1 MIMITDCKSSAD
13 VIHTNPDDLSSEK
26 GNRRM
31 QLEFLQRPVA
41 EIEAL
46 GYRTR
51 TIASCTIGC
60 GLIHS
65 FRRFIQHLDKI
76 RFHQNGGGKVAL
88 LKVDEETLELAA
100 FLGHQATLEA
110 VETTTDDA
118 DTTTI
123 DFRTYLIE
131 AVVFHVV
138 GRVDG
143 IPKLLKVL
151 VPHTHGFILLAAT
164 HIAVLQQWHL
174 TDDRI
179 QLLLRLMDEDKVGHV
194 GDETHNTLPELLKHM
209 LFERHKHAACH
220 FGHLL
225 QLLISGLLGVWTCQI
240 AQHIPAVF

>member
-1 MIMITDCKSSAD
+1 MINNKIITED
-13 VIHTNPDDLSSEK
+13 E
-26 GNRRM
+26 G
-31 QLEFLQRPVA
+31 
-41 EIEAL
+41 
-46 GYRTR
+46 
-51 TIASCTIGC
+51 
-60 GLIHS
+60 S
-65 FRRFIQHLDKI
+65 FRRFLQHLDKL
-76 RFHQNGGGKVAL
+76 RFHQNGGGEVAL

-110 VETTTDDA
+110 VETTTNDA
-118 DTTTI
+118 DTTTL

-131 AVVFHVV
+131 AVVFSVVV

-143 IPKLLKVL
+143 IPELLKVL

-194 GDETHNTLPELLKHM
+194 GDETHNRLPELLKHM
-209 LFERHKHAACH
+209 LFERHKHAVCH